1 MLSPIIK
8 TCLPALIL
16 HTVST
21 KLWGGLED
29 FFLLSFITL
38 IPCGPHIDPAS
49 LILNKPVRIYTP
61 NLDRNK
67 IGVDNRQRTVIYQ
80 WINLING
87 KMYVGSAWNGSV
99 RLLSYW
105 TSSVLNRNLPIYAS
119 IRHYTHN
126 NFILVILED
135 LGRTG
140 SVSKNIMLSREQNYL
155 DILFKKFTL
164 ILNYSPTA
172 GSTLGLKHRPEFG
185 LSRSGR
191 LNPMYGKPPEFI
203 AMQIRDK
210 RGKNNPQYGKSK
222 SIETLAKLKKLVYV
236 YDVKD
241 MTFIGSYGTVE
252 CSKSFKMAKDTLTKY
267 LNLNKPYKGKL
278 FSSIKL
284 HS

>member
-1 MLSPIIK
+1 M
-8 TCLPALIL
+8 
-16 HTVST
+16 
-21 KLWGGLED
+21 WGGLEGIV
-29 FFLLSFITL
+29 LLSFIP
-38 IPCGPHIDPAS
+38 IKHYGPHIDPTS
-49 LILNKPVRIYTP
+49 LILNKPVRIYKP

-105 TSSVLNRNLPIYAS
+105 TSSVLKRNLPIYAS

-155 DILFKKFTL
+155 DMLFKNFTL
-164 ILNYSPTA
+164 VLNYSPTA

-185 LSRSGR
+185 LSRSGN
-191 LNPMYGKPPEFI
+191 LNPMYGKPLSPEFI

-210 RGKNNPQYGKSK
+210 RGKFNPQYGVSK

-236 YDVKD
+236 YNDKD
-241 MTFIGSYGTVE
+241 MSFIGSYSTVE
-252 CSKSFKMAKDTLTKY
+252 CSKSFKMGKDTLTKY
-267 LNLNKPYKGKL
+267 IKLNKPYKGKL
-278 FSSIKL
+278 FSRIKL
-284 HS
+284 HSSAAGVAEESIK